1 MTYPLPS
8 YAVSVWVSGDNL
20 MVAFP
25 PTTGERGHTI
35 KLPVS
40 PAGLS
45 TALAILKDRVVA
57 TDLRIAQRGTPS
69 QWDID
74 TDQLYKAMVKSRAAE
89 RQAAQREKDE
99 AVAFLE
105 ELGL

>member
-1 MTYPLPS
+1 
-8 YAVSVWVSGDNL
+8 

-25 PTTGERGHTI
+25 PVRGEHGHTI
-35 KLPVS
+35 KLPIS

-45 TALAILKDRVVA
+45 TALAILKDRVTA
-57 TDLRIAQRGTPS
+57 DDLRISQRGTPS

-74 TDQLYKAMVKSRAAE
+74 TNQLYKAMVASRAAE
-89 RQAAQREKDE
+89 KAARQREKDE
-99 AVAFLE
+99 AAAFLE